1 MNLPDLPIMTS
12 CQCLSSSVLSFEQHW
27 KNRVLSWLSS
37 YAGSDKM
44 VKPNTAAN
52 CSTLRPSKWNMKKGQ
67 RFTLLRRITNYKS
80 VNSESVEDSILSQRV
95 PSWGSCH
102 LVDSTWVTH
111 LNWNNFSNFVVECIG
126 RDHDPKTKN
135 LTRREFSGRRDSLT
149 DAQYSCG
156 RCSSPP

>member
-1 MNLPDLPIMTS
+1 MYLPGLHVMCSS
-12 CQCLSSSVLSFEQHW
+12 CWAPYSLLNHVEKRL
-27 KNRVLSWLSS
+27 LSWLSS

-44 VKPNTAAN
+44 VKPVTTASCFN
-52 CSTLRPSKWNMKKGQ
+52 HRPIICETGKKGQ
-67 RFTLLRRITNYKS
+67 QFTLLRRITNYKS
-80 VNSESVEDSILSQRV
+80 VNSESIEGSILSQRV

-126 RDHDPKTKN
+126 RDIDPKNKN
-135 LTRREFSGRRDSLT
+135 LTRREFIGRRELAT

-156 RCSSPP
+156 RCSCPL